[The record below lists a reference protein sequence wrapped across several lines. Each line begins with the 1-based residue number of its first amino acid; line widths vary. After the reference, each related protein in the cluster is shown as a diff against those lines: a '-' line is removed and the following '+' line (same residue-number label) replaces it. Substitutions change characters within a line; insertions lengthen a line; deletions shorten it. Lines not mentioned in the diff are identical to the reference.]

1 MTTFTKRLASIA
13 ATAAGIFLLASC
25 GNGNA
30 PSELRCEY
38 QEGYDILIDTQS
50 PRLSWINNCQ
60 QTAYQILV
68 ATDKALLKEGEADLW
83 DSGRTE
89 GSESH
94 LVKYSG
100 NLMPSMEDCWW
111 TVRIW
116 DAEGKASRWAEPA
129 HWTTGMFNDTD
140 WQAEW
145 IGASWQDDNGP
156 VDDNAAPIFRKEFK
170 VDGELACA
178 KAFVCGLG
186 WFEMAI
192 NGDKVGD
199 DFFAPGLT
207 DYTARPK
214 LLVNPRIP
222 LDPAVT
228 SYRTLYLAY
237 DVTDMLRKG
246 DNAVSMLLGNGYF
259 HEGCFN
265 NYTIE
270 NYGYPRFILQMKLE
284 YADGRTEYVCSDES
298 WKEAHSPIVFNNLH
312 RGEVYDAN
320 LEIPGWYTAGL
331 DDSSLTNAVIKEAP
345 QGRLTANMGPTDKVM
360 ETLKPVSFEKLE
372 DGSWKA
378 DFGKVISGWVRFEG
392 VNVSKGDTIKVKLLS
407 EYPSDRCEYI
417 CAADGKVTTNP
428 KFTWFVFREAVISG
442 IGELDPSQI
451 VAQAVNTNVKPNATF
466 SCSNDL
472 FCRIEQIW
480 RQSQLDNMHA
490 GVATDCPHR
499 ERLPYTGDGQIAMP
513 MVLANFDVAAFYNK
527 WIGDVKASQNP
538 ETGYVPN
545 GSPWEP
551 CCGGGPAWG
560 AAICVMPWEFYNR
573 YGDRELLKSCLQ
585 PMKDFV
591 AYYDTWTIED
601 GTTAFHMTTPSGAQF
616 YWYNLGDWS
625 PAYQLPKDELVHTF
639 FHWYCAD
646 ITSKVCKVLGDEDG
660 AASYSAKADRI
671 RDAFNNVYYDPQTK
685 SYGDF
690 GSNVYAL
697 YMGVPADRLEDV
709 RNTLREELMVKY
721 NGHVNVGFVAH
732 RFIYETLAMNGM
744 NDVAWTLLN
753 QKDFPSFGWWLEQGA
768 TTTWE
773 AWNGQDSRNHPMFGG
788 GLVWFYKMLAGV
800 QTDPAEPGFKHII
813 IRPIP
818 VKELGNAEYSTETP
832 YGTLVSNVTVNG
844 DKVTMSGRI
853 PYGTHA
859 TIYVPKSTD
868 AAILNPMDDNSYE
881 IHEVGPGTY
890 VF

>member
-1 MTTFTKRLASIA
+1 MNKLTKRLASIA
-13 ATAAGIFLLASC
+13 AFATGIFLLASC
-25 GNGNA
+25 GGGNV
-30 PSELRCEY
+30 PSALRCEY
-38 QEGYDILIDTQS
+38 QEGDQILIDTQT
-50 PRLSWINNCQ
+50 PRLSWINRSA
-60 QTAYQILV
+60 QTACQILV
-68 ATDKALLKEGEADLW
+68 ATDKALLKEGEADVW
-83 DSGRTE
+83 DSGRIE
-89 GSESH
+89 GGESH

-100 NLMPSMEDCWW
+100 PQMVSMKDYWW

-116 DAEGKASRWAEPA
+116 DGDGKASGWAKPA
-129 HWTTGMFNDTD
+129 HWTTGMFDDGD
-140 WQAEW
+140 WKAKW

-156 VDDNAAPIFRKEFK
+156 VDDNAAPMFRKEFK
-170 VDGELACA
+170 VDGDLVCA
-178 KAFVCGLG
+178 KAFVSAPG
-186 WFEMAI
+186 WFEMTL
-192 NGDKVGD
+192 NGEKVGD

-207 DYTARPK
+207 DYTPRPK
-214 LLVNPRIP
+214 LLTNPRIP

-237 DVTDMLRKG
+237 DITGMLDKG

-298 WKEAHSPIVFNNLH
+298 WKEAHSPLVFNNLY

-320 LEIPGWYTAGL
+320 LENPAWYTAGF
-331 DDSSLTNAVIKEAP
+331 DDSAFSNAVLKEAP

-360 ETLKPVSFEKLE
+360 ETLKPVSLERLE

-392 VNVSKGDTIKVKLLS
+392 ADVRKGDTVRVKLLS
-407 EYPSDRCEYI
+407 EYPSDRCDYI
-417 CAADGKVTTNP
+417 CAADGKLTTNP
-428 KFTWFVFREAVISG
+428 KFTWFVFREAIIQGIS
-442 IGELDPSQI
+442 ELEASQI
-451 VAQAVNTNVKPNATF
+451 VAQAVNTNVRPNSTF
-466 SCSNDL
+466 NCSNDL
-472 FCRIEQIW
+472 FCQIEKIW

-513 MVLANFDVAAFYNK
+513 MVLANFDVASFYNK

-545 GSPWEP
+545 GAPWEP

-573 YGDRELLKSCLQ
+573 YGDRELLESCLQ

-601 GTTAFHMTTPSGAQF
+601 GTTAFHKATPAGDQF

-625 PAYQLPKDELVHTF
+625 PAYELPKDELVHTF
-639 FHWYCAD
+639 FHWLCAD
-646 ITSKVCKVLGDEDG
+646 LTSKTCKVLGDEAG
-660 AASYSAKADRI
+660 ASEYAAKADRI
-671 RDAFNNVYYDPQTK
+671 REAFNNVFYNPQTK
-685 SYGDF
+685 SYGDY

-697 YMGVPADRLEDV
+697 YMGVPQERLEDV

-732 RFIYETLAMNGM
+732 RFIYETLALNGM

-773 AWNGQDSRNHPMFGG
+773 AWNGEYSRNHPMFGG

-800 QTDPAEPGFKHII
+800 QTDPAEPGYKHII

-818 VKELGNAEYSTETP
+818 VKELENAEYTTETP
-832 YGTLVSNVTVNG
+832 YGTLVSSVSVKG
-844 DKVTMSGRI
+844 DKVSMSGRI
-853 PYGTHA
+853 PYGTRA
-859 TIYVPKSTD
+859 TIYVPKSAD
-868 AAILNPMDDNSYE
+868 AAILNPLDDNSYE
-881 IHEVGPGTY
+881 IHEVGPGTF